1 MWKAKTRASLWREST
16 RDFLI
21 ITLFLLPYNARA
33 ALMATKLWHVL
44 IRKRWQILKDEKDEI
59 R

>member
-1 MWKAKTRASLWREST
+1 MWKAKTRTSLWRESA
-16 RDFLI
+16 RNFLI

-33 ALMATKLWHVL
+33 ALMAMKLWHVL
-44 IRKRWQILKDEKDEI
+44 IRTGWQILKDESNEI